1 MEYKIVIMGLNMD
14 IGILIQ
20 IVLLL
25 IGFLFL
31 IKGSDFFVDGSSSIA
46 SILKIPTIIVGLT
59 IVAFGTSAPE
69 AAVSITSSFTGNNA
83 LAVSNVI
90 GSNLFN
96 MLVVIGVG
104 ALLSNLL
111 MEEIVLK
118 RDLPFLLAITLLL
131 SAFIILGWNITP
143 IEGIILIIILA
154 IYIYYLIKDARN
166 SDAADYVEKPKYTT
180 PKSIILIIVGV
191 CGIILGG
198 NLVVDSA
205 SYIALAFG
213 MSETLVGLT
222 IVAIGTSL
230 PELVTSITAIRKGEN
245 QLLIG
250 NVIGSNIF
258 NILFVLGASSAIS
271 TITLD
276 SSLLFD
282 VILMIAVT
290 VICYIFGKTQNKYS
304 KKEGAVLLLI
314 FIAYMAF
321 AILRN

>member
-1 MEYKIVIMGLNMD
+1 MD
-14 IGILIQ
+14 MGILVQ
-20 IVLLL
+20 IALLL

-131 SAFIILGWNITP
+131 SAFIVLGWNITQ
-143 IEGIILIIILA
+143 IEGIILIIILV
-154 IYIYYLIKDARN
+154 IYIYFLIKGARN
-166 SDAADYVEKPKYTT
+166 SDTADYVEKPKYTT
-180 PKSIILIIVGV
+180 PKSIILILVGV

-198 NLVVDSA
+198 DLVVDSA

-290 VICYIFGKTQNKYS
+290 VICYIFGKTQDRYS